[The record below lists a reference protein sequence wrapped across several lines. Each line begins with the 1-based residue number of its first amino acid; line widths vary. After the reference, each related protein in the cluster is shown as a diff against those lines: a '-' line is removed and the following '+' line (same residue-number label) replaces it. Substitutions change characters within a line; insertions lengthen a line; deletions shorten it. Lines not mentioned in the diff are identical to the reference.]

1 MNYIRNKR
9 TMNNMTWLDLYN
21 FLHQKANDIN
31 NPDQN
36 MWQQKVVVH
45 NAETGD
51 EYPTDT
57 WIVTDNRNFDRLVL
71 VINAEEIYNENRS
84 SK

>member
-1 MNYIRNKR
+1 MNQ
-9 TMNNMTWLDLYN
+9 MTWLDLYN

-31 NPDQN
+31 HLDQN
-36 MWQQKVVVH
+36 TWQQKVIIH

-57 WIVTDNRNFDRLVL
+57 WIISDNRGNDRLVL
-71 VINAEEIYNENRS
+71 VINSEEIYNEHKSCKPTN
-84 SK
+84 